1 MGNVYA
7 SAPDNYDIMQMH
19 RSDYLQTY
27 KNESNN
33 SASNNIKLGKHQLRV
48 GAKIVSDLTT
58 GQLYVSDKNGKKVW
72 LSENGKMKKNSAEL
86 VKQAKNYGQG
96 PAIRIS
102 GPITNPKYEL
112 FGATDMS
119 EGVNYSAKQ
128 VKSAEDIRRII
139 ELGHGGLN
147 PDSGEFGASFG
158 NAAVNPFVERPR
170 DVWSGVADFNR
181 GMDEVGRMFVV
192 PVVEGAIETFIPGFG
207 QISQLTGL
215 HDILQSGLEQFID
228 FKAPEPAGTQVF
240 DTALAQQ
247 IVDPRVDDYLDKMKQ
262 QTAFNRNKYPHNQE
276 MIDSINLPENDPT
289 MRFEKLRDLERINS
303 KIYADESVKNLRA
316 TSNQFKEM
324 LGNADLGDF
333 EWSSIEAGL
342 NTADTPEQQMRVV
355 NMFLGKFQNELFP
368 ILQKQQQSVE
378 DDNDYDDEQPDSVQ
392 EPTTEEPKP
401 DESDHINGD
410 QNDKDDK
417 GLIHG

>member
-1 MGNVYA
+1 
-7 SAPDNYDIMQMH
+7 
-19 RSDYLQTY
+19 
-27 KNESNN
+27 
-33 SASNNIKLGKHQLRV
+33 
-48 GAKIVSDLTT
+48 
-58 GQLYVSDKNGKKVW
+58 
-72 LSENGKMKKNSAEL
+72 
-86 VKQAKNYGQG
+86 
-96 PAIRIS
+96 
-102 GPITNPKYEL
+102 
-112 FGATDMS
+112 
-119 EGVNYSAKQ
+119 
-128 VKSAEDIRRII
+128 
-139 ELGHGGLN
+139 
-147 PDSGEFGASFG
+147 
-158 NAAVNPFVERPR
+158 
-170 DVWSGVADFNR
+170 
-181 GMDEVGRMFVV
+181 MDEVGRMFVV

-240 DTALAQQ
+240 DTALAEQ

-392 EPTTEEPKP
+392 EPTVEEQEP
-401 DESDHINGD
+401 DQSAIINGD